1 MRRIGRAESQR
12 GLAGRGSSRKRG
24 LVGCGWSGL
33 GSVGCVWA
41 ESTLP
46 AILARQCCRR
56 RIRRAGSS
64 MGHTAAKGVHPPT
77 TTTATT
83 TLGIP
88 TQLPALRLAAKNLS
102 LRKVSCVGV
111 ILLPLLC
118 MGLFKKKSQVMK
130 R

>member
-1 MRRIGRAESQR
+1 
-12 GLAGRGSSRKRG
+12 
-24 LVGCGWSGL
+24 
-33 GSVGCVWA
+33 
-41 ESTLP
+41 
-46 AILARQCCRR
+46 
-56 RIRRAGSS
+56 

-111 ILLPLLC
+111 ILLPFLC
-118 MGLFKKKSQVMK
+118 MGLLKKSQVMK